1 MDMDSRK
8 TRIPTYLKQGT
19 DFSSIMKNTFMVGN
33 VDICPCI
40 HSMVVVTS
48 PIGVHAPPAF
58 AAITT
63 RAPRSL

>member
-1 MDMDSRK
+1 MENEK
-8 TRIPTYLKQGT
+8 
-19 DFSSIMKNTFMVGN
+19 TFMVGN

-63 RAPRSL
+63 TAPRSL